1 LKAAGGADLSGLTR
15 GADIMLHWNRPVAF
29 LSFVTADTSIW
40 SSLRNPTYLRLW
52 SALVVSGCCVSA
64 HEMAAMWAMNSL
76 GAPTLWLSLMSSAG
90 TLPFFLFTVPAGA
103 LADLADRRR
112 LLRIFNCW
120 LAGSAA
126 LLAVCSFL
134 GKLTPGNILAGVF
147 LLGTG
152 FAFQAPVASASI
164 PEIVGKEHLPSAIAL
179 GGIQMNLAGIVG
191 PAIGGFLLPFVGV
204 SGVFA
209 MNASAFV
216 LVLFAVMTWKRRRE
230 VLDTPLESFFDSL
243 AGAVRYMRYAPG
255 VQIVL
260 LRNFIFGVL
269 IGATPA
275 LIPVIGLKALHLD
288 ALKLGFVFTCMG
300 LGSLAGA
307 LFILEPARKKLTP
320 NQMTVLSG
328 LVLAASY
335 ALMAIVHDRQVFFF
349 VSAVAGA
356 AWTVSASELWVAGQR
371 VIPDWIR
378 GRMNA
383 THMMVSQAGISL
395 AGLMWGALA
404 TTLGLEWALFSAS
417 AAGIVGALTAKR
429 WSIDFSTDINLE
441 PDPLTFQ
448 TPHLYLPE
456 AGDGPITI
464 ATEIEVAPEN
474 QIRFFRLMKKLRLV
488 FLRNGAFS
496 ARLDQDMD
504 KPNRFRLLAMY
515 STWAAVERLDRRIT
529 RDEHALW
536 SELWKLHTGADSPTP
551 KRHLGI
557 QHWIPEESAMSRL
570 KPVQTVKGLKEGPKD
585 GPAPNSQ

>member
-1 LKAAGGADLSGLTR
+1 
-15 GADIMLHWNRPVAF
+15 
-29 LSFVTADTSIW
+29 VTADTSIW

-64 HEMAAMWAMNSL
+64 HEMAATWAMNSL
-76 GAPTLWLSLMSSAG
+76 GTSTLWLSMMSSAG
-90 TLPFFLFTVPAGA
+90 TFPFFLFTLPAGA

-120 LAGSAA
+120 LAGSAG
-126 LLAVCSFL
+126 LLAVSSFL
-134 GKLTPGNILAGVF
+134 GGLTPEIILAGVF

-164 PEIVGKEHLPSAIAL
+164 PEIVGKEQLHSAIAL
-179 GGIQMNLAGIVG
+179 GGIQMNLAGIIG
-191 PAIGGFLLPFVGV
+191 PAIGGFLVPLVGV
-204 SGVFA
+204 TSVFA
-209 MNASAFV
+209 MNALAFV
-216 LVLFAVMTWKRRRE
+216 LVLFAILTWKRKSE

-260 LRNFIFGVL
+260 MRNFIFGVL

-288 ALKLGFVFTCMG
+288 PLKLGFVFTCMG

-307 LFILEPARKKLTP
+307 LFVLEPARKKLTP

-328 LVLAASY
+328 IVLAASY
-335 ALMAIVHDRQVFFF
+335 ALMAIVRHPQVFFI
-349 VSAVAGA
+349 VAALAGV

-383 THMMVSQAGISL
+383 THMMVSQGGVSL
-395 AGLMWGALA
+395 GGLVWGVLA
-404 TTLGLEWALFSAS
+404 TTLGLDWALFSAS
-417 AAGIVGALTAKR
+417 ALGIFGALTARR
-429 WSIDFSTDINLE
+429 WSIDFSTEINLE
-441 PDPLTFQ
+441 PDPFANEL
-448 TPHLYLPE
+448 PNLYVPE
-456 AGDGPITI
+456 ADDGPITT
-464 ATEIEVAPEN
+464 AVEIEVAPEN
-474 QIRFFRLMKKLRLV
+474 HIRFFRLMKKIRLV

-504 KPNRFRLLAMY
+504 NPNRFRLQAMY
-515 STWAAVERLDRRIT
+515 SSWAAVDRLDRRIT

-536 SELWKLHTGADSPTP
+536 SELWTLHIGKDSPSP

-557 QHWIPEESAMSRL
+557 QHWIPEQSAMSRL
-570 KPVQTVKGLKEGPKD
+570 KPARTLKGQMNDPRRD
-585 GPAPNSQ
+585 RP

>member
-1 LKAAGGADLSGLTR
+1 
-15 GADIMLHWNRPVAF
+15 
-29 LSFVTADTSIW
+29 VTADTSIW

-52 SALVVSGCCVSA
+52 LALVVSGCCVSA
-64 HEMAAMWAMNSL
+64 HEMAATWAMNSL
-76 GAPTLWLSLMSSAG
+76 GASSLWLSMMSSAG
-90 TLPFFLFTVPAGA
+90 TLPFFLFTLPAGA

-120 LAGSAA
+120 LAGSAG

-134 GKLTPGNILAGVF
+134 GGLTPEIILAGVF

-164 PEIVGKEHLPSAIAL
+164 PEIVGKEQLHSAIAL
-179 GGIQMNLAGIVG
+179 GGIQMNLAGIIG
-191 PAIGGFLLPFVGV
+191 PAIGGFLVPLVGV
-204 SGVFA
+204 TSVFA
-209 MNASAFV
+209 MNALAFV
-216 LVLFAVMTWKRRRE
+216 LVLFAILTWKRKSE

-260 LRNFIFGVL
+260 MRNFIFGVL

-288 ALKLGFVFTCMG
+288 PLKLGFVFTCMG

-307 LFILEPARKKLTP
+307 LFVLEPARKKLTP

-328 LVLAASY
+328 IVLAASY
-335 ALMAIVHDRQVFFF
+335 ALMAIVRHPQVFFI
-349 VSAVAGA
+349 VAALAGV

-383 THMMVSQAGISL
+383 THMMVSQGGVSL
-395 AGLMWGALA
+395 GGLVWGVLA
-404 TTLGLEWALFSAS
+404 TTLGLDWALFSAS
-417 AAGIVGALTAKR
+417 ALGIFGALTARR
-429 WSIDFSTDINLE
+429 WSIDFSTEINLE
-441 PDPLTFQ
+441 PDPFANEL
-448 TPHLYLPE
+448 PNLYVPE
-456 AGDGPITI
+456 ADDGPITT
-464 ATEIEVAPEN
+464 AVEIEVAPEN
-474 QIRFFRLMKKLRLV
+474 HIRFFRLMKKIRLV

-504 KPNRFRLLAMY
+504 NPNRFRLQAMY
-515 STWAAVERLDRRIT
+515 SSWAAVDRLDRRIT

-536 SELWKLHTGADSPTP
+536 SELWTLHIGKDSPSP

-557 QHWIPEESAMSRL
+557 QHWIPEQSAMSRL
-570 KPVQTVKGLKEGPKD
+570 KPARTLKGQMNDPRRD
-585 GPAPNSQ
+585 RP